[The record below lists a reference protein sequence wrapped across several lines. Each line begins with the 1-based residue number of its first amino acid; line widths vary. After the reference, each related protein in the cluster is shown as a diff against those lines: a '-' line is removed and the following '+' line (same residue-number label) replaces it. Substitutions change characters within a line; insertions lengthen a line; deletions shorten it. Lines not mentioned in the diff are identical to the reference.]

1 MRNLLQNTFKS
12 QDTAIAQ
19 NALHLPKPR

>member
-1 MRNLLQNTFKS
+1 MQCILVDFKS